1 MPLRVAPGKVALIGR
16 SAMPATPPAPSD
28 QIPSDPD
35 AVALAVE
42 AAIERE
48 DLPELRRLADAGS
61 SDAEDALVELA
72 AERGDLDELRR
83 LAALGNTDAAD
94 ELLELEEEEE

>member
-1 MPLRVAPGKVALIGR
+1 MT
-16 SAMPATPPAPSD
+16 ATPPV
-28 QIPSDPD
+28 PSDPD
-35 AVALAVE
+35 ELALAVE

-48 DLPELRRLADAGS
+48 DIAELRRLADAGS

-83 LAALGNTDAAD
+83 LAAAGNTDAAD

>member
-1 MPLRVAPGKVALIGR
+1 
-16 SAMPATPPAPSD
+16 MPATPPPD
-28 QIPSDPD
+28 PGLPTDVPLPSDPD

-42 AAIERE
+42 AAIEAE
-48 DLPELRRLADAGS
+48 DLALLRRLADAGS

-83 LAALGNTDAAD
+83 LAALGNRDAAD